1 LSQKVR
7 ECALSVACVVRKDKG
22 DLMLGTGEI
31 VMIVGAVVVLFGAE
45 KLPRLGSAIGESIK
59 NFKKGIRSEEE
70 EEKQK
75 EKSIENSSKEKI
87 SSQD

>member
-1 LSQKVR
+1 
-7 ECALSVACVVRKDKG
+7 
-22 DLMLGTGEI
+22 MLGTGEI

-70 EEKQK
+70 EEEKQR

>member
-1 LSQKVR
+1 
-7 ECALSVACVVRKDKG
+7 
-22 DLMLGTGEI
+22 MLGTGEI
-31 VMIVGAVVVLFGAE
+31 AMIVGAVVVLFGAE

-70 EEKQK
+70 EQKQKEK